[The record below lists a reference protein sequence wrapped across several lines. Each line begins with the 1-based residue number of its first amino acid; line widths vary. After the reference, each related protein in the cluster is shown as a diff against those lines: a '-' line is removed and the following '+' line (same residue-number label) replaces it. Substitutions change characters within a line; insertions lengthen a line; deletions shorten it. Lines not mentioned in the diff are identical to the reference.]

1 MVAEIN
7 ARVRYFSPAA
17 NSIAGTPIAVLLR
30 IFE

>member
-7 ARVRYFSPAA
+7 ARLRYFSPTA
-17 NSIAGTPIAVLLR
+17 NFLAGTPIAVLLR